1 MTTRTPEANRPTS
14 LHLLG
19 AALLA
24 VIAWVHFKDIP
35 DKLKETDYL
44 GWAYILLVAGCA
56 AAGAWLLSSHPRRGY
71 VLGSVI
77 SLGAIIGY
85 VLTRTTG
92 LPHATDDIGNWAEL
106 SGMVALVTEG
116 AFLILS
122 AVALRP
128 ARTPETVQT
137 NTPFPNDH

>member
-1 MTTRTPEANRPTS
+1 MTNRPPVASCFTS

-19 AALLA
+19 AALLG

-77 SLGAIIGY
+77 SLGATIGY

-92 LPHATDDIGNWAEL
+92 LPHATDDIGNWVEL
-106 SGMVALVTEG
+106 SGIVALVAEG

-128 ARTPETVQT
+128 ARTPETVQVSP
-137 NTPFPNDH
+137 PFPNDH